1 MNTFIYE
8 IPARDF
14 IKNGGNILK
23 SIVFTYKGDFRV
35 GFDVLSREGE
45 NGVILNLK
53 NSSGDSHKTH
63 IDLCWVAA
71 KILIE

>member
-23 SIVFTYKGDFRV
+23 SIVFTHRGDFKA
-35 GFDVLSREGE
+35 GFNVLSREGE
-45 NGVILNLK
+45 NGVILNLQ
-53 NSSGDSHKTH
+53 NTSGDACKTH

-71 KILIE
+71 KILID